1 MSTVNLS
8 GTRNID
14 ALLVGTYWATANTQL
29 TYSIPTPVGGTF
41 WDSPYSQEKEPDTWS
56 ALTTA
61 QATAFKQALQTWSD
75 VANITLVEVPDT
87 NTSYG
92 DIRIAFSQTVAKQ
105 PDAAAWAYLPDDI
118 GISDPAGDVWLNPE
132 ITEYSSGSYGFST
145 LIHELGHAFGL
156 KHPFSETPLNSTQL
170 SNALD
175 TTQYTIM
182 SYTDYEGAGY
192 IFEAAE
198 DGGYYYSPI
207 NPTTPMLLD
216 IQAIQYIY
224 GENSQFHLENNTYQF
239 SNTHGEL
246 KTIWDAGGIDTFDLS
261 NQTLDMKINLNDGVF
276 SSLGV
281 KQLEP
286 NGSLLTATDN
296 IAIAYNTEI
305 ENAIGG
311 KGNDIITGNE
321 LQNEITGGQGD
332 DIIDGGLGVDTAIYL
347 GNKNQYTLEVIGE
360 TITVK
365 DNSNHNEGLD
375 TLYNIENI
383 TFSDQTIT
391 TKTLNITETPPTKS
405 SEVITQPVEGDE
417 NHINYFLLE
426 ISEPLTT
433 TVSVHYNTQDNTAIA
448 GQDYIATSGIATIE
462 KGETSTVIA
471 VEIIAD
477 TIKENDE
484 SFLLVVTDPERT
496 IFPSDTTQIT
506 ATHTIIDDDINT
518 HSNRSNDLIG
528 ISLFDNELN
537 TIA

>member
-8 GTRNID
+8 GKRNID
-14 ALLVGTYWATANTQL
+14 ALLVGTRWAEANTQL
-29 TYSIPTPVGGTF
+29 TYSIPNNIGGTF
-41 WDSPYSQEKEPDTWS
+41 WDSSYSQEREPDTWS
-56 ALTTA
+56 ALTNA
-61 QATAFKQALQTWSD
+61 QVTAFRESLQTWSD
-75 VANITLVEVPDT
+75 VANIALVEVPDT
-87 NTSYG
+87 STSYG
-92 DIRIAFSQTVAKQ
+92 DIRIAFSQAVAKQ
-105 PDAAAWAYLPDDI
+105 SNVAAWAYVPDDI
-118 GISDPAGDVWLNPE
+118 GISDSAGDVWLNPKT
-132 ITEYSSGSYGFST
+132 IEYSSGSYGFAT

-156 KHPFSETPLNSTQL
+156 KHPFSSTPLSSTQL
-170 SNALD
+170 NSDID
-175 TTQYTIM
+175 TTQYTLM

-192 IFEAAE
+192 IFKAAE
-198 DGGYYYSPI
+198 DGRYKYGVV

-216 IQAIQYIY
+216 IQAIQYLY
-224 GENSQFHLENNTYQF
+224 GENTQSHLEDNTYQF
-239 SNTHGEL
+239 SNTHGEI

-281 KQLEP
+281 KQLEFKGP
-286 NGSLLTATDN
+286 LLTATDN

-321 LQNEITGGQGD
+321 LQNEITGGQGND
-332 DIIDGGLGVDTAIYL
+332 TIDGGLGVDTAIYL
-347 GNKNQYTLEVIGE
+347 GNKDQYTLEVIGE
-360 TITVK
+360 SITVK

-383 TFSDQTIT
+383 TFSDQTIAT
-391 TKTLNITETPPTKS
+391 NTLTNDITEIPPTKS
-405 SEVITQPVEGDE
+405 SEVITQPLEGDK

-433 TVSVHYNTQDNTAIA
+433 AASVHYHTQDNTALA
-448 GQDYIATSGIATIE
+448 GQDYIAISGIATIR

-477 TIKENDE
+477 TIKENNE
-484 SFLLVVTDPERT
+484 TFSLVVTDPEGA
-496 IFPSDTTQIT
+496 IFPTNMTEIT

-518 HSNRSNDLIG
+518 RSNRSGDLIG
-528 ISLFDNELN
+528 ISLFDTE
-537 TIA
+537 TMF